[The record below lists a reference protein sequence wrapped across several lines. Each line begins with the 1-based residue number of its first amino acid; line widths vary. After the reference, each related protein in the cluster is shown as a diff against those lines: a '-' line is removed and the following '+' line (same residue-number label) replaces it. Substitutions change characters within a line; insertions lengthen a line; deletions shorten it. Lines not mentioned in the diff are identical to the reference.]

1 MAKIY
6 FDEVKNQNISLKKF
20 QPNSLVLTYRTETL
34 KKSGDITITHKLL
47 IIEDVC
53 KGTSQIDIVKGLLYG
68 ILAECR
74 QVNSFNGLFDDCN
87 LKARKVVGSFLSKTN
102 VIFKADTN
110 GYLTKAVE
118 SETALSKTALNLKK
132 DCILFCLTGKPLHYA
147 LHKFAC
153 AALVQFSWWS
163 TLSRSLSE
171 MLDGTK
177 SQMVKADE
185 VQAVE
190 VVEAVPMVALLAP
203 SVPMV
208 EVVEV
213 AEVAEVAEI
222 EAVEVVAEVAEVKPK
237 RQRNAIRKGVRV
249 SSRKRN
255 K

>member
-6 FDEVKNQNISLKKF
+6 FDEVKNQNISLRKF
-20 QPNSLVLTYRTETL
+20 TPNSLVLTYRTETL
-34 KKSGDITITHKLL
+34 KKSGDVTITHKLL

-53 KGTSQIDIVKGLLYG
+53 RGTSQIEIVKGLLYG

-87 LKARKVVGSFLSKTN
+87 LKARKVVSSFLSKTN
-102 VIFKADTN
+102 AIFKADAD

-132 DCILFCLTGKPLHYA
+132 DCILFGLTGKPLHCA

-153 AALVQFSWWS
+153 AALVQFSWWT

-177 SQMVKADE
+177 SRIQADE
-185 VQAVE
+185 MQAVE
-190 VVEAVPMVALLAP
+190 VVEAVPMVAMLAP
-203 SVPMV
+203 SVSEVVAVP

-213 AEVAEVAEI
+213 
-222 EAVEVVAEVAEVKPK
+222 EAVEVVAETPK

-249 SSRKRN
+249 SRRSRSN

>member
-6 FDEVKNQNISLKKF
+6 FDEVKNQNISLRKF
-20 QPNSLVLTYRTETL
+20 QPNALVLTYRTETL
-34 KKSGDITITHKLL
+34 KKSGDVTITHKLL
-47 IIEDVC
+47 VIEDVC
-53 KGTSQIDIVKGLLYG
+53 KGTAQIDIVKGLLYG

-74 QVNSFNGLFDDCN
+74 HVNSFNGLFDDCN
-87 LKARKVVGSFLSKTN
+87 LKARKVITSFLSKTN
-102 VIFKADTN
+102 AIFKADAN

-118 SETALSKTALNLKK
+118 AETALNKTVLNLKK
-132 DCILFCLTGKPLHYA
+132 DCILFGLTGKPLHYA
-147 LHKFAC
+147 LHKFAN
-153 AALVQFSWWS
+153 AALIQFAWWS

-177 SQMVKADE
+177 SQMG
-185 VQAVE
+185 QAVE

-203 SVPMV
+203 SVSSAEVVP

-213 AEVAEVAEI
+213 

-237 RQRNAIRKGVRV
+237 RQRNTICKCVRV
-249 SSRKRN
+249 SSRSRSN

>member
-1 MAKIY
+1 
-6 FDEVKNQNISLKKF
+6 
-20 QPNSLVLTYRTETL
+20 
-34 KKSGDITITHKLL
+34 LL

-53 KGTSQIDIVKGLLYG
+53 RGTSQIDIVKGLLYG

-87 LKARKVVGSFLSKTN
+87 LKARKVVSSFLSKTN
-102 VIFKADTN
+102 AIFKADAD

-132 DCILFCLTGKPLHYA
+132 DCILFSLTGKPLHYA
-147 LHKFAC
+147 LHKIAC
-153 AALVQFSWWS
+153 AALVQFSWWT

-177 SQMVKADE
+177 SRIQADE
-185 VQAVE
+185 MQFVEVVESVESVEPVESVESVE
-190 VVEAVPMVALLAP
+190 VVEAVPMVAMLAP
-203 SVPMV
+203 SVSEVVAVP

-213 AEVAEVAEI
+213 
-222 EAVEVVAEVAEVKPK
+222 EAVEVVAEVPK
-237 RQRNAIRKGVRV
+237 RRRNAIRTGVRV
-249 SSRKRN
+249 SSRSRSN